1 MEKRLV
7 SKPLPTSVKRAATG
21 RWLVLCLGPIAVV
34 LSSSIPLHAESKSVR
49 GNYCWSPAQLLG
61 AQRESK
67 VTITRRAYR
76 SAPAGSVTGRW
87 AGFKPTG
94 KVIRRVEL
102 PPGKKLVAFT
112 FDLCEQPFE
121 IAGYQGDIVDLLRE
135 HKVRATFFA
144 GGKWLLTHPERAAQ
158 LVGDPLFEVANHAW
172 EHRFFPLLDQARM
185 DAEIRAAQLAYQ
197 RVFTRLRDRR
207 CLALNGRPAFQNA
220 APQQRL
226 FRFPFGA
233 CTPEAIK
240 AVESHGLRAVQW
252 DVSSSDAWRGQSRNG
267 IVRSVLKRVRPGSIV
282 LFHANGR
289 GWNTAKALAILIK
302 RLRERDYD
310 FAQVSELIAAGQPVY
325 ADKCYDFREGDVNRY
340 LPVAI
345 KLERSYNRFYK
356 RLGKRHPGSPQ
367 SDPGSLTQNR
377 D

>member
-1 MEKRLV
+1 MFRPNYRWAFVLFPPHAKSDGGAGSSCWAADQLRAKSGEAK
-7 SKPLPTSVKRAATG
+7 VK
-21 RWLVLCLGPIAVV
+21 
-34 LSSSIPLHAESKSVR
+34 
-49 GNYCWSPAQLLG
+49 
-61 AQRESK
+61 
-67 VTITRRAYR
+67 ITRCAYR
-76 SAPAGSVTGRW
+76 SVPAGSVTRPA
-87 AGFKPTG
+87 AGFKATG

-102 PPGKKLVAFT
+102 PPGKKLVAFA

-121 IAGYQGDIVDLLRE
+121 IAGYQGDIVDLLSE
-135 HKVRATFFA
+135 NKVPATFFA
-144 GGKWLLTHPERAAQ
+144 GGKWLVTHPERAAQ

-172 EHRFFPLLDQARM
+172 EHRFFPLLDQTRM
-185 DAEIRAAQLAYQ
+185 DAEIRSAQLAYQ
-197 RVFTRLRDRR
+197 QVVESLRDRR

-240 AVESHGLRAVQW
+240 AVESYGLQAVQW
-252 DVSSSDAWRGQSRNG
+252 DVSSSDAWRGQSSNG

-289 GWNTAKALAILIK
+289 GWNTAKALTILFK
-302 RLRERDYD
+302 RLRERGYE
-310 FAQVSELIAAGQPVY
+310 FAQVTELIAAGQPVY
-325 ADKCYDFREGDVNRY
+325 ADKCYDFREGDVNRH

-345 KLERSYNRFYK
+345 KLERSYNRSYK
-356 RLGKRHPGSPQ
+356 RLGKRHPGSPHI
-367 SDPGSLTQNR
+367 DPGSPTQNR